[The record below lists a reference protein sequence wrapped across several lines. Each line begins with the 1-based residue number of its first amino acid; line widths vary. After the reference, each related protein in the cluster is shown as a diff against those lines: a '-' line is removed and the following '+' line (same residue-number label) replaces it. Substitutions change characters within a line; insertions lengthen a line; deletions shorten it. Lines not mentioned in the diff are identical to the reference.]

1 MREGKGASIMDYF
14 ETLEDPR
21 IDRCK
26 RRQLLDIIAIAICAV
41 SCGAD
46 SWVHIELFG
55 KSKEEWFRTFLEL
68 PHGIPS
74 HDTFGDV
81 FSRLDPEQFQQRFMA
96 WTQAVSDLIPGEVV
110 AIDGKTVRR
119 SHDRNAGQRA
129 IHLVSAWASA
139 NTLTLGQVK
148 TAEKSNEITAIPQLL
163 RMLEL
168 KGCIVTIDAMGCQQE
183 IAQGILDRGAGYVLA
198 LKENQGQLYADVR
211 DLFEGAA
218 EFGFGGVPHDYA
230 TTLNQDHGRIERRE
244 CWTISD
250 PSCLEYL
257 SAGQDWP
264 GLRSVVKVVGR
275 RATPEGTTVQP
286 RYYISSLEG
295 PSGAP
300 AGGGAHS
307 LEHRELLALE
317 PGRDFRGRP
326 LPDPQGPRSAEHGDA
341 AAGFAQSAQERNQP
355 EGGHPGEA
363 PPGRLEGGLPAK
375 SPTQLKRDCPALL
388 SQLPM
393 LGLMVCYTC
402 ASLWIISRPIAA

>member
-14 ETLEDPR
+14 GTLEDPR

-26 RRQLLDIIAIAICAV
+26 RHQLLDIIAIAICAV
-41 SCGAD
+41 ICGAD
-46 SWVHIELFG
+46 SWVYIELFG
-55 KSKEEWFRTFLEL
+55 KSKLEWFQTFLEL

-81 FSRLDPEQFQQRFMA
+81 FSRLDPEQFQQCFMA

-119 SHDRNAGQRA
+119 SHDRNVGKRA

-139 NTLTLGQVK
+139 NTLTLRQVK

-163 RMLEL
+163 PMLEL

-198 LKENQGQLYADVR
+198 LKENQGQLYEDVR
-211 DLFEGAA
+211 DLFEGAE

-230 TTLNQDHGRIERRE
+230 TTLNKDHGRIERRE

-275 RATPEGTTVQP
+275 RETPAGTTVQP
-286 RYYISSLEG
+286 RYYISSLD
-295 PSGAP
+295 AP
-300 AGGGAHS
+300 AERLLKVVRTHWSIENS
-307 LEHRELLALE
+307 LHWSLDVTFGEDHCRIRKDHAPQNMATLRQVSHNLL
-317 PGRDFRGRP
+317 
-326 LPDPQGPRSAEHGDA
+326 
-341 AAGFAQSAQERNQP
+341 
-355 EGGHPGEA
+355 
-363 PPGRLEGGLPAK
+363 K
-375 SPTQLKRDCPALL
+375 C
-388 SQLPM
+388 
-393 LGLMVCYTC
+393 
-402 ASLWIISRPIAA
+402 